1 MTNEINHRNLLLA
14 RESRGITQKTLAEA
28 IDGLNQGNLSK
39 MEKGFLPISNDMI
52 ERIACYLDYP
62 VSFFYKESQSRNLNS
77 FFYRK
82 RVTLPIKELTKLEA
96 RFETARIAIDE
107 LLDSVEIPEF
117 DLPSIA
123 VEGDITP
130 SEAARR
136 IRLFLGIQKGPIDNI
151 VKILERHGIIVIF
164 LEDAPEKFFGVTM
177 FTNKAVP
184 VIFINAEKSG
194 DNKRFTIGH
203 ELGHLVMHLREDVY
217 SMDEKDMDKEADAF
231 SSEFNMP
238 KQDCLRDLLNIK
250 YKDLPSIKMYWK
262 LSKAAICYKAKEL
275 GLLGDSQYRYY
286 MMQLSKSGQRKKETE
301 FIEIDEPSLLK
312 KIVKVHIE
320 DLEYT
325 RKELEN
331 ITGLSNDDLETIL
344 PQTRLVRPKM
354 RIIKIHKNW
363 N

>member
-1 MTNEINHRNLLLA
+1 MTTEINHRNLLLA
-14 RESRGITQKTLAEA
+14 RESRGITQKALAEA

-39 MEKGFLPISNDMI
+39 MEKGVLPISLDTI
-52 ERIACYLDYP
+52 ERIAKHLEYP
-62 VSFFYKESQSRNLNS
+62 VSFFYKESQNRKLNS

-82 RVTLPIKELTKLEA
+82 RVTLPNKELTKLEA
-96 RFETARIAIDE
+96 RFDTARIAIDE

-123 VEGDITP
+123 VEGNITP
-130 SEAARR
+130 SEVARR
-136 IRLFLGIQKGPIDNI
+136 TRLFLGIQKGPIDNL
-151 VKILERHGIIVIF
+151 VKTIEQHGIIVIF

-184 VIFINAEKSG
+184 IIFINDDKSG

-238 KQDCLRDLLNIK
+238 EQECRRDLLNVK
-250 YKDLPSIKMYWK
+250 YRDLPSIKMYWK

-275 GLLGDSQYRYY
+275 GTLGDSQYRYY
-286 MMQLSKSGQRKKETE
+286 MMQLSKSGQRKKEVE
-301 FIEIDEPSLLK
+301 YIDIDEPSLLK

-320 DLEYT
+320 DLDYS

-331 ITGLSNDDLETIL
+331 LTGLSDDDLEGIL
-344 PQTRLVRPKM
+344 PQTRLVRPKI
-354 RIIKIHKNW
+354 RIFKNW
-363 N
+363 S

>member
-1 MTNEINHRNLLLA
+1 MNYEINHRNLLLA
-14 RESRGITQKTLAEA
+14 RESRGVTQKAMSEA

-39 MEKGFLPISNDMI
+39 MEKGVLPVSDEMI
-52 ERIACYLDYP
+52 ERIARYLDYP
-62 VSFFYKESQSRNLNS
+62 VAFFYKESQNRKLNS

-96 RFETARIAIDE
+96 RFDTTRIAIDE

-123 VEGDITP
+123 VEGNITP
-130 SEAARR
+130 KEVARR
-136 IRLFLGIQKGPIDNI
+136 IRLFFGIPKGPIENL
-151 VKILERHGIIVIF
+151 VKTIEQHGIIVVF
-164 LEDAPEKFFGVTM
+164 LEDAPDKFFGVTM

-184 VIFINAEKSG
+184 VIFVNAEKSG
-194 DNKRFTIGH
+194 DNKRFTLGH

-238 KQDCLRDLLNIK
+238 EQECRKDLLNVK
-250 YKDLPSIKMYWK
+250 YKDLPSIKVYWK
-262 LSKAAICYKAKEL
+262 MSKAAICYKAKEL
-275 GLLGDSQYRYY
+275 GMLGDSQYRYY
-286 MMQLSKSGQRKKETE
+286 MMQLSKSGQRKRETE
-301 FIEIDEPSLLK
+301 YIDIDDPSLLR
-312 KIVKVHIE
+312 KIVKVHLE

-325 RKELEN
+325 KKELEN
-331 ITGLSNDDLETIL
+331 LTGLSYDDMEAIL
-344 PQTRLVRPKM
+344 PQVKLVRPKI
-354 RIIKIHKNW
+354 RILRNW